1 MGRVHQGHGGVHGNE
16 SGGVRDEKGG
26 RYASGVVSRVSG
38 IKQCRAM
45 IIIAVLGWITAS
57 LLAFRI
63 MRINRS
69 RHLDML
75 ERAGWEAMAFGVID
89 DYKTHIKHLETERD
103 QLRARL
109 HEGDAQK

>member
-1 MGRVHQGHGGVHGNE
+1 
-16 SGGVRDEKGG
+16 
-26 RYASGVVSRVSG
+26 
-38 IKQCRAM
+38 
-45 IIIAVLGWITAS
+45 
-57 LLAFRI
+57 
-63 MRINRS
+63 
-69 RHLDML
+69 ML

>member
-1 MGRVHQGHGGVHGNE
+1 
-16 SGGVRDEKGG
+16 
-26 RYASGVVSRVSG
+26 
-38 IKQCRAM
+38 
-45 IIIAVLGWITAS
+45 
-57 LLAFRI
+57 

-103 QLRARL
+103 QHRARL
-109 HEGDAQK
+109 HEGDAPEKWPDKQSTRHAGQRNGEGS